1 MLISLVKKDILLV
14 KKYILITM
22 IMPIVIPLLIMWRS
36 PEFLGFVAFL
46 TSAIFVEFMVFQYVS
61 MAEVKYP
68 KANALLCATPY
79 PRRAIVVA
87 RYIFLLLGF
96 VYCVLAY
103 SILALISPQIMFLSL
118 SNILTVL
125 FILTTLLGIY
135 APIQYKFGFEKTKY
149 FFTIVIVATPFWSS
163 SLRNLGVSLDSSWL
177 SNMPLLLWGLIMIT
191 MSILIFSVSMIASI
205 KIYGKKEFF

>member
-1 MLISLVKKDILLV
+1 MLINLVKKDILLV
-14 KKYILITM
+14 KKYIPITM
-22 IMPIVIPLLIMWRS
+22 IIPIAIPLLIMWRS

-46 TSAIFVEFMVFQYVS
+46 TSTIFVEFMMFQYVS

-87 RYIFLLLGF
+87 RYIFLLLIF

-103 SILALISPQIMFLSL
+103 NILALILHQIMFLSL

-125 FILTTLLGIY
+125 LILTTIFGVY
-135 APIQYKFGFEKTKY
+135 TPIQYKLGFEKTKY
-149 FFTIVIVATPFWSS
+149 FFNIVIVATPF
-163 SLRNLGVSLDSSWL
+163 LLPRLTNLGILVDSNWLSSVSLFVWI
-177 SNMPLLLWGLIMIT
+177 LIMIA
-191 MSILIFSVSMIASI
+191 MIILVFSVSMIASI
-205 KIYGKKEFF
+205 KIYRKKEFF